1 MENNKNECFACGRGF
16 SQDVKSVLLRYQED
30 FIKNGNK
37 RVYYKLSENGDIK
50 ITGSK
55 EFFKTIKPKQFTK
68 KAIKDG
74 ANFALI
80 QEFGN
85 ATDTVVLGNSE
96 VKKL

>member
-1 MENNKNECFACGRGF
+1 MENNQNECFACGRGF

-30 FIKNGNK
+30 FIKNGTK
-37 RVYYKLSENGDIK
+37 RIYYKLSERGDIK

-55 EFFKTIKPKQFTK
+55 EFFKIIKPKQFTK
-68 KAIKDG
+68 KAIKNG

-80 QEFGN
+80 QEFGK

-96 VKKL
+96 NKKL